1 MVTKVT
7 RVNAGDVDSDDDVAD
22 AGRISGGDEAD
33 GAGGDGFGGD
43 EEDDYGY
50 ENHVDDSDDDEN
62 SEEELDFLVLIISF
76 RVFSVRALGYSV
88 NILVSRP
95 RL

>member
-1 MVTKVT
+1 M
-7 RVNAGDVDSDDDVAD
+7 AL
-22 AGRISGGDEAD
+22 E
-33 GAGGDGFGGD
+33 GDGFGGD